1 MSSSRLASRQPSL
14 DRVKV
19 VFVMSEQSKETFFT
33 EEHEM
38 FRQSVRGF
46 VEKEMKP
53 YVDEWEEAGIFPREL
68 YKKMADEDL
77 LGLTYDEKWGGL
89 GLDYWY
95 SVVLIEELVR
105 SDSAGTNMSLMV
117 QTDMATPVIHAVGSD
132 EQKELFLKPAIAG
145 DKIVALG
152 VSEPNA
158 GSDVFSTRTNAVKD
172 GDDLIINGS
181 KTFIT
186 NGTRADFLTLLVR
199 TNPDKNAG
207 HGAFSMVTFPTDV
220 KGYSVGRKLKKM
232 GNFASDTAELFF
244 EDCRIP
250 KRYILGQEGMGF
262 YYLMHHF
269 QRERLCAGVSGAAAS
284 QYFIEDALK
293 YGRSRKAFGKAIS
306 RYQVWA
312 HKFAELSTETE
323 AGRRLSYHACDLFNR
338 GIECTRE
345 VSMAKLFCGELAN
358 KVADRCLQFHGGWG
372 YMDEYKISRAFRDV
386 RLLTIGGGTSEVM
399 KEIISKLE
407 GYSAS

>member
-1 MSSSRLASRQPSL
+1 MSNPN
-14 DRVKV
+14 
-19 VFVMSEQSKETFFT
+19 KETFFS

-38 FRQSVRGF
+38 FRQSVRAF
-46 VEKEMKP
+46 IKKEMVP
-53 YVDEWEEAGIFPREL
+53 YVEEWEENELFPREL
-68 YKKMADEDL
+68 YKKFAEEDL

-105 SDSAGTNMSLMV
+105 SECAGANMGLMV

-145 DKIVALG
+145 DKIAALG

-186 NGTRADFLTLLVR
+186 NGTRADFITLLAR
-199 TNPDKNAG
+199 TNPDDKAG
-207 HGAFSMVTFPTDV
+207 HGAFSMITFPTDT
-220 KGYSVGRKLKKM
+220 KGFTVGRKLKKM
-232 GNFASDTAELFF
+232 GNLASDTAEIFF

-262 YYLMHHF
+262 YYLMQHF
-269 QRERLCAGVSGAAAS
+269 QRERLVAGISGVAAS
-284 QYFIEDALK
+284 QYQLGQALK
-293 YGRSRKAFGKAIS
+293 YGRERKAFGKNLT
-306 RYQVWA
+306 RYQVWS
-312 HKFAELSTETE
+312 HKFAELSTEIE
-323 AGRRLSYHACDLFNR
+323 AGRRLTYHACDLFNR
-338 GIECTRE
+338 DIECVRE

-358 KVADRCLQFHGGWG
+358 KVIDRCLQFHGGWG
-372 YMDEYKISRAFRDV
+372 YMNEYPVSRAFRDI